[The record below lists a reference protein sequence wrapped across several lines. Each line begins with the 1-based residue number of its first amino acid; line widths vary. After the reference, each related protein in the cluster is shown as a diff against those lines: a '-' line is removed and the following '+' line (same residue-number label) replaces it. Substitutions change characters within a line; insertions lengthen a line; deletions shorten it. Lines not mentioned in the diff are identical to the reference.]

1 MHQIIGLCGLQGAG
15 KNTVYNIINENF
27 QHVYHVSFGSGVKDV
42 IAVMFKW
49 PRNLLEG
56 DTVESREW
64 RETPDEFWSNKL
76 GKPFTPRLAMQWFA
90 TDIVRNQLSSNFWVD
105 YAEQSFKEIWDKDP
119 EADIFITDVRFPNEI
134 NMIRKNGGQIWF
146 VACGDLPVWFEDA
159 KRYNQNKD
167 MPLPKSLENVHQSER
182 DWIGV
187 TNPDV
192 VIHPKVKGIDLLTKL
207 VLEIYQGKRK

>member
-1 MHQIIGLCGLQGAG
+1 MLIGLCGLQGSG
-15 KNTVYNIINENF
+15 KNTVYNIIQERF
-27 QHVYHVSFGSGVKDV
+27 QHVYSVSFANGVKDIV
-42 IAVMFKW
+42 SVMFKW

-56 DTVESREW
+56 DTIESREW

-90 TDIVRNQLSSNFWVD
+90 TDIVRNQLSSNFWVN

-119 EADIFITDVRFPNEI
+119 EADIFVTDVRFPNEI

-146 VACGDLPVWFEDA
+146 VACGDLPEWFEDA
-159 KRYNQNKD
+159 KRYNQDKNQ
-167 MPLPKSLENVHQSER
+167 PLPKSLEKVHQSER

-187 TNPDV
+187 TKPDV
-192 VIHPKVKGIDLLTKL
+192 IIHPKIKGLDLLQKL
-207 VLEIYQGKRK
+207 VLQTYQGKRK